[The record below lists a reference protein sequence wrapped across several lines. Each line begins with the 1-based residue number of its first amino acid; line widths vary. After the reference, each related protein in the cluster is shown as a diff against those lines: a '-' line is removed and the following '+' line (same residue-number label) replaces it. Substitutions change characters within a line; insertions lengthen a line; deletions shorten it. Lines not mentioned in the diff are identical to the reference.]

1 MIGTGIFMNSGST
14 LQHDLSIEKHT
25 ASGADFLPD
34 HGHKPDR
41 REAMQILLNDIRQSL
56 PFDQPET
63 YLCQKECIGCPKKLM
78 EYLENELLNWQEIL
92 DDGGQPSLGA
102 ISRLANTG
110 RKIHLVLEKNG
121 LVTPLS

>member
-1 MIGTGIFMNSGST
+1 MY
-14 LQHDLSIEKHT
+14 QQ
-25 ASGADFLPD
+25 
-34 HGHKPDR
+34 KPDR
-41 REAMQILLNDIRQSL
+41 RAAMLTLMETIRQTS
-56 PFDQPET
+56 PFDQPEA